1 MRTLEDI
8 RRELDR
14 VQRDYDA
21 KSSFVRMLEG
31 NTPESALKTWRDELK
46 PIKERLDQ
54 LRRELQEGV

>member
-14 VQRDYDA
+14 VHRDYDA
-21 KSSFVRMLEG
+21 KSSFIRMLEG
-31 NTPESALKTWRDELK
+31 NTPEGALKIWRDELK